1 MTPEILEIL
10 KAETPTEEQINQVK
24 SHAKER
30 DEFYQAKYKSE
41 PVDKD
46 ALKKETYTEVM
57 HVLRQAAKKYVEA
70 EELKDLGH
78 KEILQKIAEVY
89 EGRLKDVQ
97 GADEKLVAKIDK
109 LTKDNDTLRE
119 KLVNQNAEWETKF
132 TEEKTNY
139 EKKLAETQSAMKSK
153 QVFDIWTKA
162 VTDKELK
169 FIADNTQM
177 IDLIKLKAEQRGYII
192 DIDDK
197 GEPTVKMREG
207 EEMRQAQTL
216 DGKNFIKTP
225 VDLVK
230 EIAAAENFFAKS
242 NGVEPA
248 TVNKRVVNGLTIDH
262 SGSAALAEFAK

>member
-1 MTPEILEIL
+1 
-10 KAETPTEEQINQVK
+10 
-24 SHAKER
+24 
-30 DEFYQAKYKSE
+30 
-41 PVDKD
+41 
-46 ALKKETYTEVM
+46 
-57 HVLRQAAKKYVEA
+57 
-70 EELKDLGH
+70 
-78 KEILQKIAEVY
+78 
-89 EGRLKDVQ
+89 
-97 GADEKLVAKIDK
+97 
-109 LTKDNDTLRE
+109 LRE
-119 KLVNQNAEWETKF
+119 KLVNQNADWEAKL